1 MKRMKSATVWRP
13 LMTIKNAPKEMNQ
26 NIKKLEEKKLKTSF
40 WKRIFSYEIDDRKI
54 DEIKRENELKFMRM
68 HFLG

>member
-1 MKRMKSATVWRP
+1 
-13 LMTIKNAPKEMNQ
+13 MTIKNAPKEMNQ